1 MTLAKFLCYKIKN
14 ALPGV
19 GMNLKTVTIKTESPQ
34 QMVDITQTVRMVVRE
49 SGTTRGV
56 CQIFIPHT
64 TAAVTINEN
73 TDPNV
78 KQDLLNILESVVP
91 SKGKYLHS
99 EGNAH
104 AHAKASLVGSS
115 VLVFVESGQLV
126 LGTWQSVYLCEF
138 DGPRTRNVLFR
149 LTSG

>member
-1 MTLAKFLCYKIKN
+1 MS
-14 ALPGV
+14 
-19 GMNLKTVTIKTESPQ
+19 LKTITVKSEDPQ
-34 QMVDITQTVRMVVRE
+34 QMIDITHTARLVVRE
-49 SGTTRGV
+49 SGVTRGT
-56 CQIFIPHT
+56 CQVFVPHT

-78 KQDLLNILESVVP
+78 KQDLLNILETVVP

-104 AHAKASLVGSS
+104 AHAKASLVGPT
-115 VLVFVESGQLV
+115 VTIFIESGQLV
-126 LGTWQSVYLCEF
+126 LGTWQSIYLCEF

-149 LTSG
+149 VTPG